1 MDILDQDSIFFYV
14 GCILFY
20 VVFFLSV
27 EDIKEK
33 GKGIKR
39 KLYFNENEIEIVE
52 KRIRF

>member
-1 MDILDQDSIFFYV
+1 MQ
-14 GCILFY
+14 
-20 VVFFLSV
+20 VVYGFMQFFFLSV

-39 KLYFNENEIEIVE
+39 KLYFNENEGEIVE